1 MFTNATSKSLMIIR
15 PSLNYNAFFFSF
27 FFQIHD
33 FGMQVYAY
41 TFKNELSSLKWDYQG
56 DVRNELQ
63 QFFKL
68 GLEGYFSDFPATLK
82 SFRDSK

>member
-1 MFTNATSKSLMIIR
+1 
-15 PSLNYNAFFFSF
+15 
-27 FFQIHD
+27 
-33 FGMQVYAY
+33 MQVYAY